1 MYTLNTARPGK
12 KGEVKKKSKKP
23 KKKSKKIVGQSFEK
37 KMNKHI
43 NINHTH
49 RLSSHLHYERLDGN

>member
-12 KGEVKKKSKKP
+12 KGEVKKKSKK
-23 KKKSKKIVGQSFEK
+23 IVGKSIEK